1 MKTTALL
8 CVLAGL
14 GHIGFAHAADID
26 PAQLPGIWKLE
37 KKNLVASAAMYTVI
51 AADGSCGQV
60 AKASLVGTTHWATD
74 QCAWVLD
81 GDKLTMKVVFSASH
95 PDKVGEV
102 STITVTELDAT
113 TMAYITKDD
122 DAESMTRVSEVPAEF
137 AAKLAQDVAAQL
149 AADATN

>member
-1 MKTTALL
+1 MKTTAVL
-8 CVLAGL
+8 CFLAGL
-14 GHIGFAHAADID
+14 IPISTTHAADID
-26 PAQLPGIWKLE
+26 RAQLPGIWKLE
-37 KKNLVASAAMYTVI
+37 KKNLVAKAAMYTVI
-51 AADGSCGQV
+51 VADGNCGQV

-102 STITVTELDAT
+102 STIVITDLDAT

-122 DAESMTRVSEVPAEF
+122 DAESMTRVGEVPTEF
-137 AAKLAQDVAAQL
+137 AEKLAQDVAAQL
-149 AADATN
+149 AAGATK